1 MDIKGKSIKST
12 LLLISFAGLVLY
24 VASNTQTVFGTVFT
38 WVGYL
43 TPMIIGLALAFI
55 INIPMRGI
63 EKLLFGNKFAVKRSW
78 LQKMKRPVSL
88 VLALLAFCL
97 VVNIVLFLLIPELA
111 KTAEII
117 IVNIQIFIENFE
129 NIEQSL
135 YGSFAF
141 IGEALASLNI
151 DWKAMVD
158 GVIEFLQVGVT
169 GIVSSTFSF
178 ATGLVDTFIGFIFA
192 LYVLSQKEKL
202 SRQCKKL
209 LRACVSTQKS
219 DWVIKIFKMANVT
232 FSKFLTIQCT
242 EGLIIG
248 VMFFIAMSIFQME
261 YALLI
266 SVLIA
271 VLALIP
277 IFGAFI
283 GCAMGAFLILVV
295 DPMQAV
301 WFIVMFLVIQQ
312 LEGNIIYPRVVG
324 TSVGL
329 SSIWVLSAVTI
340 GGSAMGVIGML
351 IGVPLASITF
361 ALLKEIVN
369 NKLDKKQAKIDALI
383 SLQEETTEQIGI
395 PEKTE

>member
-202 SRQCKKL
+202 SRQCKK
-209 LRACVSTQKS
+209 RCKREA
-219 DWVIKIFKMANVT
+219 
-232 FSKFLTIQCT
+232 
-242 EGLIIG
+242 
-248 VMFFIAMSIFQME
+248 
-261 YALLI
+261 
-266 SVLIA
+266 
-271 VLALIP
+271 
-277 IFGAFI
+277 
-283 GCAMGAFLILVV
+283 
-295 DPMQAV
+295 
-301 WFIVMFLVIQQ
+301 
-312 LEGNIIYPRVVG
+312 
-324 TSVGL
+324 
-329 SSIWVLSAVTI
+329 
-340 GGSAMGVIGML
+340 
-351 IGVPLASITF
+351 
-361 ALLKEIVN
+361 
-369 NKLDKKQAKIDALI
+369 
-383 SLQEETTEQIGI
+383 
-395 PEKTE
+395 